1 MNDWLWTYDSYDAA
15 REGLREALCTLGNG
29 VLATRGAL
37 AECAAD
43 GDHYP
48 GTYVAGIF
56 NRLTDE
62 VAGREIVNE
71 SLVNIPNWLPL
82 RVRVDGGEWIAPQRH
97 HVEDHRIE
105 LDLHRGVLTRRTVFE
120 VDDDTSMTLT
130 ERRIVSLADP
140 HLAALQS
147 TIVIDRSAVVEVE
160 AGLDGM
166 VENGNVQRYNDL
178 ATDHLEH
185 VRTEQVADD
194 IVVLEVRTNDSGIDI
209 AEAQRM
215 RVGVDGS
222 AVAAERV
229 TRLEPRLAAQQVRV
243 EVDAEAEVI
252 VEKVVSIHTGRDLG
266 IYSTSD
272 AVVGA
277 VRSAPDF
284 DTLLGR
290 HLTAWSHAW
299 SRCKVTVAGDVD
311 DTARILNL
319 HIFHVLSTLSENTT
333 ELDVGVPARGL
344 HGEAYRG
351 HIFWD
356 ELYIFPFVTLRIPEL
371 TRALLRYRARR
382 LPRARL
388 AAVADGFSGAM
399 YPWQSGSDGREE
411 TQVLHLNPK
420 SGHWLPDASHLQRHV
435 NIAIAYNVWQYWLA
449 TGDHEF
455 MRLWGAEMMLEIAR
469 FWAST
474 TTYNHS
480 LDRYEINGVM
490 GPDEFHEAYPDRD
503 DPGLNNNSYTNV
515 MAVWCLSRA
524 FDVIELLPTSRR
536 RELLERLSISND
548 ELDRWGDISRKMRLV
563 FHADGILSQFEGYE
577 DLEELDWDKYH
588 ATYGNIGRLDRI
600 LEAEGDSTNR
610 YKLAKQADTLM
621 LLQMLSPL
629 EIAELWERLGY
640 DFEPDMVAR
649 YVNYYEA
656 RTSHGSTL
664 SKMVHAW
671 LHARLDPARSWDLFR
686 QALVSD
692 VSDVQGG
699 TTREGVHLGVMA
711 GTVDLVQRCYGGV
724 DLRAGVLAVDPALPA
739 PIERLEFAITYHR
752 HFVHLEIDRS
762 TVRVRL
768 ADDKG
773 ELTPITVSIRGAAR
787 VMKPGDTFERA
798 LT

>member
-1 MNDWLWTYDSYDAA
+1 MTDWQWTYDGYQPLD
-15 REGLREALCTLGNG
+15 EGHREALCTLGNG

-43 GDHYP
+43 GTHYP
-48 GTYVAGIF
+48 GTYIAGIF

-62 VAGREIVNE
+62 MAGREIVNE
-71 SLVNIPNWLPL
+71 SLVNVPNWLPL
-82 RVRVDGGEWIAPQRH
+82 RVRFDGDDWVSPQRDR
-97 HVEDHRIE
+97 VDEHRVE
-105 LDLHRGVLTRRTVFE
+105 LDLHRGVLTRRTIFGG
-120 VDDDTSMTLT
+120 DGGRTLALT

-140 HLAALQS
+140 HLAALQT
-147 TIVIDRSAVVEVE
+147 TIVSSESAVLEVE
-160 AGLDGM
+160 AAVDGN
-166 VENGNVQRYNDL
+166 VENGNVERYKEL
-178 ATDHLEH
+178 ATDHLDH
-185 VRTEQVADD
+185 VRSEQLADD
-194 IVVLEVRTNDSGIDI
+194 IVMLQVRTNDSGVEI
-209 AEAQRM
+209 AEAQRL
-215 RVGVDGS
+215 RVRIDGEI
-222 AVAAERV
+222 VHEGRV
-229 TRLEPRLAAQQVRV
+229 SQLEPRLAAQRVRV
-243 EVDAEAEVI
+243 EVDAGSELI
-252 VEKVVSIHTGRDLG
+252 VEKVVSIHTSRDLG
-266 IYSTSD
+266 IYSTAD
-272 AVVGA
+272 AVERA
-277 VRSAPDF
+277 THAAPDF
-284 DTLLGR
+284 DTLLAR
-290 HLTAWSHAW
+290 HHTAWSHAW
-299 SRCKVTVAGDVD
+299 SRCKVTVSGDVE

-371 TRALLRYRARR
+371 TRSLLRYRARR

-388 AAVADGFSGAM
+388 AAIADGFSGAM

-435 NIAIAYNVWQYWLA
+435 NIAVAYNIWQYWLA

-455 MRLWGAEMMLEIAR
+455 MRLWGAEVMLEIAR

-524 FDVIELLPTSRR
+524 FDVIQLLPTSRR
-536 RELLERLSISND
+536 RELLERLSIGND

-577 DLEELDWDKYH
+577 DLEELDWDQYR

-621 LLQMLSPL
+621 LLQLLSPQEL
-629 EIAELWERLGY
+629 TELWERLGY
-640 DFEPDMVAR
+640 EFAPEMIVRLVD
-649 YVNYYEA
+649 YYEA

-671 LHARLDPARSWDLFR
+671 LHARLDPTRSWGLFR
-686 QALVSD
+686 EALVSD

-699 TTREGVHLGVMA
+699 TTREGIHLGVMA

-724 DLRAGVLAVDPALPA
+724 DLRAGMLTVDPALPE
-739 PIERLEFAITYHR
+739 PIERLEFAVTYQR
-752 HFVHLEIDRS
+752 HFVHLDIDKLA
-762 TVRVRL
+762 VRVRL
-768 ADDKG
+768 ADDSG
-773 ELTPITVSIRGAAR
+773 ELTPITVSIRGTTR
-787 VMKPGDTFERA
+787 VMKPGDTFERN
-798 LT
+798 L